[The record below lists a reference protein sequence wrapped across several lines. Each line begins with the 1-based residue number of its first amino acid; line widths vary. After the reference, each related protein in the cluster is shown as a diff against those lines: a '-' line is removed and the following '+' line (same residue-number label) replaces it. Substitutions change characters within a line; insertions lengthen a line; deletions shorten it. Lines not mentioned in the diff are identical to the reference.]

1 MQLLKSKVFMGTVT
15 MTVFSVLVRVLGFV
29 FRIRLADLVGTEG
42 MGRYQLVTSVYM
54 LGATLVTSGVGAAVT
69 RLTAEAVAKDGLTAS
84 KSVTKSALRLVLLPG
99 LLVGGALFFAAPLWT
114 KLFLYDPELVNAV
127 RVLGP
132 CMPFIAWC
140 ACFSGY
146 FYGTRRVLPA
156 AFTQFLE
163 QAVRIGVLFYGLV
176 RMGDAPLYARVTL
189 AVVAVSLGEILSCL
203 YIAFRYRC
211 CRDGYGAPVGNRAIL
226 AVSMPIAANG
236 YLNAVLRLTE
246 NVLIPRLLLISGLTM
261 SRALS
266 LFGLLKGMVLPVLQL
281 PSAIISALAMN
292 LMPALAEAHTQG
304 HNRRVQLA
312 LEKSIGFAC
321 VGGIMAVG
329 LLLGFAREVG
339 LLLYHNREAGELLR
353 QLAFICPLI
362 YLEIVLVGALNSLGR
377 QRAALRN
384 SLIDSAA
391 KLIVLILGV
400 PRYGFAAYLGAVA
413 AGCIVCVA
421 ANFSTLAKTVC
432 ISLDLR
438 QILVNPTLSGVAA
451 LLPTLGMKKAAWYN
465 ALPLVIQTVLGVGCF
480 ILLFG
485 LVFLRLKKQGG
496 QHRYRSKNAA

>member
-1 MQLLKSKVFMGTVT
+1 MGLLKSKVFMGTVV

-42 MGRYQLVTSVYM
+42 MGKYQLVTSVYM
-54 LGATLVTSGVGAAVT
+54 LGATLVTSGIGAAVT
-69 RLTAEAVAKDGLTAS
+69 RLTAETVAKNGLSAS
-84 KSVTKSALRLVLLPG
+84 KSVTRSALRMVFLPG
-99 LLVGGALFFAAPLWT
+99 LFVGGALFFAAPLWT
-114 KLFLYDPELVNAV
+114 KLFLYDPQLVGAV
-127 RVLGP
+127 RILGP

-156 AFTQFLE
+156 SFTQFLE
-163 QAVRIGVLFYGLV
+163 QLVRIGVLFFGLV
-176 RMGDAPLYARVTL
+176 RMGEAPLYARVTL
-189 AVVAVSLGEILSCL
+189 AVAAISLGEILSCL

-211 CRDGYGAPVGNRAIL
+211 CKDGYGAPVHSREL
-226 AVSMPIAANG
+226 LSVSMPIAANG

-304 HNRRVQLA
+304 HNKRVRMA
-312 LEKSIGFAC
+312 LEKSIEIAC
-321 VGGIMAVG
+321 VGGILAVG
-329 LLLGFAREVG
+329 LLLSFAEEVG
-339 LLLYHNREAGELLR
+339 VLLYHNREAGVLLR

-377 QRAALRN
+377 QRTALRN

-400 PRYGFAAYLGAVA
+400 PRYGFSAYLAAVA
-413 AGCIVCVA
+413 AGCVVCVA
-421 ANFSTLAKTVC
+421 ANFSTLSKTVS
-432 ISLDLR
+432 ISLNLR
-438 QILVNPTLSGVAA
+438 RLLVCPTFSA
-451 LLPTLGMKKAAWYN
+451 LMATLPVWSIKKAAGYN
-465 ALPLVIQTVLGVGCF
+465 ALPLLSRTMVGVGVF
-480 ILLFG
+480 MILFG
-485 LVFLRLKKQGG
+485 LTFLLLKEKGG
-496 QHRYRSKNAA
+496 QHRDG